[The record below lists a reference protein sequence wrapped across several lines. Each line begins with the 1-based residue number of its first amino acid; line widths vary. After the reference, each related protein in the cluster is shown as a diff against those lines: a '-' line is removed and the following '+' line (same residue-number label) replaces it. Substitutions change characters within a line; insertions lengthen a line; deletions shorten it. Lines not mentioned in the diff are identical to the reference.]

1 MLRGWLRD
9 KKGELNAST
18 HSLDALAEPQDIEAS
33 MRAANYIMND
43 DLQAA
48 EDGLAN
54 GTSSFHKMGKG
65 MVAFLRATLGFEPE
79 IMREAS
85 ERLADAETTASAD
98 HRKAQRDPHV
108 HRSAIYP
115 VGSEFAL
122 CNAQAQLMG
131 AVVGVLNESLTE
143 SIRGFY
149 KLRKA
154 FVTLD
159 AILAAEDKYVRGHSA
174 QTVSARHSLD
184 SLRSTRSTR
193 STKAVPGGFGDDRA
207 GGKKQ
212 EKPLLDVVRQN
223 EAQAAAKSTT
233 NSNGLPMPEDD
244 DDNDDEFYDV
254 DESHEDTP
262 KTDTYAGIIEI
273 DGVIKDLAKNSLDD
287 DSTSNTQ
294 DLPPL
299 KSLSSDHQILDHDP
313 DSDVFSNP
321 IDVFIHSGANLCFGL
336 LLLMIS
342 MIPPA
347 FNRLLFIIGFHGDRD
362 RGLRL
367 LWQASKFHNVNGA
380 MAGLVLLGYYH
391 QVVGFADVLPEPSI
405 IRTSDNEAQQDVQGY
420 PKERCEALLQDMRTR
435 HPKSHL
441 WLLEQARLEA
451 MNRRLSTAISLFE
464 SSPTTKSPLKQV
476 EALNMFEKSLSAMY
490 IHNYALCSESFLN
503 CVKLNNWS
511 HALYY
516 YIAGVA
522 HVESYRHCKISG
534 ASAKESKKHAEKA
547 TEYLHQAPK
556 HAGKKK
562 FMARQLPFDVFV
574 VRKIQKWDAR
584 AKEWNVPFIDA
595 IGVSPLEEMIF
606 FWNGYRRM
614 DESQLHTSLDNL
626 KWSDDPSRGNKTL
639 WAKEEADEKA
649 VLAVLRAVT
658 LRNLQRWDE
667 AATIL
672 QENVLAIPNSEL
684 KGGLKDDWTAPCAR
698 YEMGVAAWLRRK
710 EGPGAK
716 KEEVEWVRECE
727 GWVEK
732 AAKWESY
739 ELDARVGLKVATA
752 QDTLKKYWEGR
763 KRL

>member
-1 MLRGWLRD
+1 
-9 KKGELNAST
+9 
-18 HSLDALAEPQDIEAS
+18 
-33 MRAANYIMND
+33 MRAANHIMND

-85 ERLADAETTASAD
+85 ERLADAESTASAD
-98 HRKAQRDPHV
+98 HRKAQRDPQV

-122 CNAQAQLMG
+122 CHAQAQLMS

-159 AILAAEDKYVRGHSA
+159 AMLDAEDKYVRGHPMQSVSSRA
-174 QTVSARHSLD
+174 SVDSMRSKQSARSV
-184 SLRSTRSTR
+184 
-193 STKAVPGGFGDDRA
+193 KAMPGGLANERPNK
-207 GGKKQ
+207 KKQ
-212 EKPLLDVVRQN
+212 EKSLLDSVRQN
-223 EAQAAAKSTT
+223 EAQAAAHSTM
-233 NSNGLPMPEDD
+233 NGNGPAMGEDD
-244 DDNDDEFYDV
+244 DGNEDDDEFYDA
-254 DESHEDTP
+254 DESHETSQQ
-262 KTDTYAGIIEI
+262 TDTYAGHIEI
-273 DGVIKDLAKNSLDD
+273 DGVTNDLAKNSLDED
-287 DSTSNTQ
+287 NGSETQ

-299 KSLSSDHQILDHDP
+299 KALSSNHQVLDHGP

-336 LLLMIS
+336 LLVMIS

-367 LWQASKFHNVNGA
+367 LWQASKFHNINGA
-380 MAGLVLLGYYH
+380 MAGLCLLGFYN
-391 QVVGFADVLPEPSI
+391 QVITFADVLPEPSI
-405 IRTSDNEAQQDVQGY
+405 TETFEHEVQQDVQGY
-420 PKERCEALLQDMRTR
+420 PQERCEALLQDMRSR

-441 WLLEQARLEA
+441 WLLEQARMEG
-451 MNRRLSTAISLFE
+451 MNRRLSTALSILE
-464 SSPTTKSPLKQV
+464 SSAKHRSPLKQV
-476 EALNMFEKSLSAMY
+476 EALNMFEKSLMAMS
-490 IHNYALCSESFLN
+490 IHDYSLCAESFLN

-516 YIAGVA
+516 YFAGAA
-522 HVESYRHCKISG
+522 HVESYRHCVMSG
-534 ASAKESKKHAEKA
+534 GSDKERRKHAEKA
-547 TEYLHQAPK
+547 TKYFHQAPQ

-574 VRKIQKWDAR
+574 ARKIQKWDAR
-584 AKEWNVPFIDA
+584 AKEWDVPFIDA
-595 IGVSPLEEMIF
+595 VGVSPLEEMIF

-614 DESQLHTSLDNL
+614 DDAQLQTSLENL
-626 KWSDDPSRGNKTL
+626 KWSDDPGRGNKTT

-658 LRNLQRWDE
+658 LRNLRRWDE
-667 AATIL
+667 AADIL
-672 QENVLAIPNSEL
+672 KENVLAVPNAEL
-684 KGGLKDDWTAPCAR
+684 RGGLKDDWTAPCAR
-698 YEMGVAAWLRRK
+698 YEMGVGAWMRRK
-710 EGPGAK
+710 QGG
-716 KEEVEWVRECE
+716 KEEVEWVKKCE
-727 GWVEK
+727 GWIEK
-732 AAKWESY
+732 AAKWEGY
-739 ELDARVGLKVATA
+739 ELDARVGLKIATA
-752 QDTLKKYWEGR
+752 QDTIKKFWEGR
-763 KRL
+763 KAA